1 MRHAIWDHL
10 EGISEGSNKS
20 TYDIFASYIINIYGE
35 DKKGYTALLQ
45 QCLESISQM
54 RVNTRDNNFIIHFE
68 L

>member
-10 EGISEGSNKS
+10 DGISEGSNKI
-20 TYDIFASYIINIYGE
+20 DQEIFASYIINIYGE

-54 RVNTRDNNFIIHFE
+54 RVHTNDNEFNIHFE